1 MVYLD
6 SIKEVY
12 CDDVSG
18 HKTRCEFVSLL
29 ANSQVCGNCPLMQTS
44 EKVISILFDSA
55 MSAEESK

>member
-18 HKTRCEFVSLL
+18 HKTKCEFVSLL

-44 EKVISILFDSA
+44 EKVIEVLFEGAISDMDS
-55 MSAEESK
+55 K